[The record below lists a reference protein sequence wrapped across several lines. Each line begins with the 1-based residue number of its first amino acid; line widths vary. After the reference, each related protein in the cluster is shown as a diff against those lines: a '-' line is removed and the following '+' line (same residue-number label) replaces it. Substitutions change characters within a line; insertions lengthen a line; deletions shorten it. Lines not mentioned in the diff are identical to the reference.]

1 MLNSTQS
8 IREIVSTQ
16 ASAAAVL
23 MRFEIDIR
31 SHAGESLRQACA
43 ELQLSVDQVLEKLS
57 DAAANEDGAA
67 PTDFAGY
74 SLTRLIQHI
83 VRTHHQCVRRELPR
97 LIEKAEKLAGQYD
110 EVAPELS
117 RVETLLQALHVEMLA
132 HLQKEEQI
140 LFPFI
145 AQMEEGANGC
155 GSGARAIFDT
165 VAQPISMMVREHES
179 AGALVTEM
187 RGLTS
192 DFQQP
197 ERVCPTHLALYSGL
211 KSFEGDLRQHVHL
224 ENDFLFP
231 RAIEMESV
239 LNQRRPD

>member
-1 MLNSTQS
+1 MPNSTQS

-31 SHAGESLRQACA
+31 SHADESLRQACA
-43 ELQLSVDQVLEKLS
+43 ELQLSFDQVLEKLS
-57 DAAANEDGAA
+57 DAAANENGAA
-67 PTDFAGY
+67 PGDFTGY
-74 SLTRLIQHI
+74 SLTKLIQHI
-83 VRTHHQCVRRELPR
+83 VRTHHQYIRRELPR
-97 LIEKAEKLAGQYD
+97 LIEKAEKLAGKYD
-110 EVAPELS
+110 EVAPELN
-117 RVETLLQALHVEMLA
+117 RAETLLEALHVEMLA
-132 HLQKEEQI
+132 HLEKEEQI

-145 AQMEEGANGC
+145 VQMEEETNGC
-155 GSGARAIFDT
+155 GARAFFDT

-179 AGALVTEM
+179 AGVLVTEM

-192 DFQQP
+192 DFQAP
-197 ERVCPTHLALYSGL
+197 EWMCPTHVALYSGL
-211 KSFEGDLRQHVHL
+211 KRFEGDFRRHVHL
-224 ENDFLFP
+224 ENDLLFP